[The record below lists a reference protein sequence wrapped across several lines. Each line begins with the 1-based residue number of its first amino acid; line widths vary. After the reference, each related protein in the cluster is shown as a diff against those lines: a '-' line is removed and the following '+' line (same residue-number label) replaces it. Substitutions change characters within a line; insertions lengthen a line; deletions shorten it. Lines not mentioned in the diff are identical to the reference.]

1 MGFRSLLV
9 CSTVAASLQ
18 SSLAASVSR
27 AINSYDYVDPLI
39 GTRNGGHVFAGAT
52 LPFGMAKAVADV
64 TEDNQAGYAS
74 NGSPVTGFSHMHDSG
89 TGGASSLANF
99 PIFVYPGCKNDTVDG
114 CVFPK
119 TQRSVGIVENSVAA
133 RPGYFTIGLKSGIQA
148 EMTTSNHTALY
159 KFTFFG
165 NATGNATVDAPLSP
179 LLFMDLA
186 DLPNTRKNGSASV
199 DPETGRMT
207 GTGTFNPSFG
217 FGTYTLHYCAD
228 FKGASIRD
236 TGVFINTRAGSN
248 PKNITV
254 QQDSNSP
261 PIPAG
266 TYAWFKELKKGA
278 ELTARVGL
286 SFISPEK
293 ACKNAETEIPDF
305 SFEHT
310 LAAAEKA
317 WKEKLSVI
325 QIDTG
330 KSHKPTGA
338 VTTDDLLTIF
348 WSGVY
353 RAMISPQDY
362 TGENPLW
369 ESDEPYYDSYYC
381 IWDSFRSIHPFITLV
396 DPYSQS
402 LMIRSLIDIYRH
414 EGWLPDCRMSLC
426 KGWTQGGSNA
436 DVVLVDA
443 YLKNVTRDIDWET
456 GYAAIVK
463 DAEVEP
469 KVWDYEGR
477 GGLQSWKN
485 LGYIPAD
492 DFDTDGTGL
501 ITRSISRTVEYAY
514 NDFCIAEMAEK
525 LGKDHDYEKYTK
537 RSGNWINLYKQDQTS
552 SINGVDTNF
561 TGFLQPRYLNGTFG
575 LQDPDFCSPLN
586 NFDSCFLNPGG
597 HETYEGSSWLYT
609 FFAPHDMAALITTLG
624 GPDTFVDRLDF
635 FHESGLLYVG
645 DEQGFLPIF
654 QYHYAGRPGKSAERV
669 HYYVPSQ
676 FNTTTAGIP
685 GNDDSG
691 AMGSFV
697 ALAMLGIFPNPGQD
711 VYFITP
717 PFFSS
722 VSITNGMTGKTAT
735 IKNVNFDP
743 SYKHIYIQS
752 ARLDGKEYTKNYLTH
767 DFFLNGG
774 TLELT
779 LGPKESLK
787 WGTGDDD
794 VPPSVSTKHNDK
806 TCGHYGSG

>member
-1 MGFRSLLV
+1 MGFRSLFLY
-9 CSTVAASLQ
+9 STIVSSLKQSSAASQ
-18 SSLAASVSR
+18 AGETA
-27 AINSYDYVDPLI
+27 YDFVDPLI

-64 TEDNQAGYAS
+64 TEDNQGGYAS

-99 PIFVYPGCKNDTVDG
+99 PIFVYPGCEDNDING

-119 TQRSVGIVENSVAA
+119 TQRSVGVVEGSVSA
-133 RPGYFTIGLKSGIQA
+133 RPGYFTIGLESGVKA
-148 EMTTSNHTALY
+148 EMTASNHTALY

-165 NATGNATVDAPLSP
+165 NATGDATFNGPSNP
-179 LLFMDLA
+179 LLFIDLT
-186 DLPNTRKNGSASV
+186 DLPNTRKNGSASI
-199 DPETGRMT
+199 DPDTGRMM

-217 FGTYTLHYCAD
+217 IGTYTLHFCAD
-228 FKGASIRD
+228 FKGGSIRD
-236 TGVFINTRAGSN
+236 TGVFINTRGGSE
-248 PKNITV
+248 PKNITLTE
-254 QQDSNSP
+254 DNNSP

-266 TYAWFKELKKGA
+266 TYIWFEEADGGTEL
-278 ELTARVGL
+278 LARVGL
-286 SFISPEK
+286 SFISSEK
-293 ACKNAETEIPDF
+293 ACKNAETEIPDLD
-305 SFEHT
+305 FEDT
-310 LAAAEKA
+310 LTTAEQA
-317 WKEKLSVI
+317 WKEKLGVI
-325 QIDTG
+325 EIDA
-330 KSHKPTGA
+330 SNPSNSTGA
-338 VTTDDLLTIF
+338 VDMDDLQTIF

-396 DPYSQS
+396 DPYSQT

-414 EGWLPDCRMSLC
+414 EGWLPDCRMSLS

-436 DVVLVDA
+436 DIVLVDS
-443 YLKNVTRDIDWET
+443 YLKNITQDVDWDT
-456 GYAAIVK
+456 GYEALIK

-469 KVWDYEGR
+469 PVWDYEGR
-477 GGLQSWKN
+477 GGLYSWKN

-492 DFDTDGTGL
+492 DFDPYGNGL
-501 ITRSISRTVEYAY
+501 FTRSISRTVEYAY
-514 NDFCIAEMAEK
+514 NDFCIAEMAER
-525 LGKDHDYEKYTK
+525 LGKEEDYEKYAE
-537 RSGNWINLYKQDQTS
+537 RSGNWANLYNADQTS

-561 TGFLQPRYLNGTFG
+561 TGFLQPKYLNATFG
-575 LQDPDFCSPLN
+575 FQDPNFCSPLN
-586 NFDSCFLNPGG
+586 NFDSCYLNPNG

-609 FFAPHDMAALITTLG
+609 FFVPHDHATLITTLG
-624 GPDTFVDRLDF
+624 GPDTFVSRLDF
-635 FHESGLLYVG
+635 LHESGLLYVG

-654 QYHYAGRPGKSAERV
+654 QYHYAGRPAKSAERV
-669 HYYVPSQ
+669 HYYIPSQ

-717 PFFSS
+717 PFFPS

-735 IKNVNFDP
+735 IKNVGFDA
-743 SYKHIYIQS
+743 SYQNIYIQS
-752 ARLDGKEYTKNYLTH
+752 ATLNGEKYTKSYLTH
-767 DFFLNGG
+767 NFFLNGG

-779 LGPKESLK
+779 LGSKESTT
-787 WGTGDDD
+787 WGTGKDD
-794 VPPSVSTKHNDK
+794 VPPSLSAK
-806 TCGHYGSG
+806 